1 MKNIIQLI
9 FILAISFQ
17 SMKAQ
22 NNDTKRADK
31 HFNRL
36 EFVDAIKDYE
46 KLISKGK
53 ANPYVFR
60 QLAIA
65 NYNISNTQE
74 SASYYKQYL
83 EMVDDEA
90 SKEDYFNYA
99 QILMSN
105 EDYDAAKQAYQDF
118 ANYAPNDSR
127 AQAFLSNPDFAD
139 DLMNMEPNYDV
150 EAMELNSE
158 YSDFGGYEND
168 TYLYFTSSR
177 NQSRRTYGWNEQPTT
192 DIYRAENV
200 AGTFKNEEL
209 VEGDVNS
216 KFNEGTIAI
225 TNDGQTLY
233 FSRNNYLD
241 GDYETS
247 EEGRSKLKIYQA
259 KLVNGEWQ
267 DIKALPFT
275 SAEYEVS
282 HPALSP
288 DNSTLYFSSDM
299 EGGYGA
305 SDLYMV
311 SINDDGSFGEPKNLG
326 SKINTPGREGF
337 PFVDADGNLF
347 FSSNGHLGLG
357 GLDVYYSSNNSG
369 MMETPKNLG
378 APINSS
384 KDDFAFTYFNEVDR
398 GYVSSNRGD
407 NPLDDNIYEAALLKP
422 LDETTLIVTVLNI
435 DTNEPLANADV
446 IIYDDEDNQIVT
458 LKTDDKGLSQQIV
471 VSNIEYDIQGNLV
484 DFESDAETVMAK
496 GVSMEVELKL
506 KPVEKLIVDRE
517 VTLPNVFFEFDKSD
531 IRADA
536 AFELDKIAETLSK
549 YPDLEIKIESYTDRR
564 GPESYNKTL
573 SEARAKSTKQYLVDK
588 GIDASRIS
596 AEGMG
601 ESNPINDCA
610 NGCTEEQ
617 HEENRRSKFIIVE

>member
-9 FILAISFQ
+9 LILAISFQ
-17 SMKAQ
+17 SMNGQ

-31 HFNRL
+31 HFDRL

-53 ANPYVFR
+53 ANAYVFR

-65 NYNISNTQE
+65 NYNISNTE
-74 SASYYKQYL
+74 KSATYYKQYL
-83 EMVDDEA
+83 DMADDA

-105 EDYDAAKQAYQDF
+105 EDYDAANQAYQDF

-127 AQAFLSNPDFAD
+127 AQAFLNNPDFAD
-139 DLMNMEPNYDV
+139 DLMNMNPNY
-150 EAMELNSE
+150 EIEPMALNSE
-158 YSDFGGYEND
+158 YSDFAGYEND

-209 VEGDVNS
+209 VEGDINS

-233 FSRNNYLD
+233 FSRNNFED

-247 EEGRSKLKIYQA
+247 EEGRSKLKIYKA

-267 DIKALPFT
+267 DIEALPFN
-275 SAEYEVS
+275 SSEYEVS
-282 HPALSP
+282 HPALSS

-299 EGGYGA
+299 DGGYGA

-311 SINDDGSFGEPKNLG
+311 SINDDGTFGEPQNLG
-326 SKINTPGREGF
+326 SKINTEGRESF
-337 PFVDADGNLF
+337 PFVDAEGNLF

-357 GLDVYYSSNNSG
+357 GLDVYYSRNNSG
-369 MMETPKNLG
+369 SMAAPKNLG

-407 NPLDDNIYEAALLKP
+407 NALDDNIYKAELIKP
-422 LDETTLIVTVLNI
+422 LDETRLMVTVLNM
-435 DTNEPLANADV
+435 DTNGPLENADV
-446 IIYDDEDNQIVT
+446 IIYDDEDNQIAT
-458 LKTDDKGLSQQIV
+458 LKTDDSGLSQQIV
-471 VSNIEYDIQGNLV
+471 VSDIEYDIQGNLV

-496 GVSMEVELKL
+496 GESMMIELKL
-506 KPVEKLIVDRE
+506 KPVEKLIVERE
-517 VTLPNVFFEFDKSD
+517 VSLPNVFFEFDKSD

-536 AFELDKIAETLSK
+536 AFELDKIAETLKK
-549 YPDLEIKIESYTDRR
+549 YPDIEIKIESYTDRR

-573 SEARAKSTKQYLVDK
+573 SEARAKSTMQYLVDK
-588 GIDASRIS
+588 GIDASRLT

-610 NGCTEEQ
+610 QGCTEEQ

>member
-9 FILAISFQ
+9 LILAISFQ
-17 SMKAQ
+17 SMNGQ

-31 HFNRL
+31 HFDRL

-53 ANPYVFR
+53 ANAYVFR

-65 NYNISNTQE
+65 NYNISNTE
-74 SASYYKQYL
+74 KSATYYKQYL
-83 EMVDDEA
+83 DMADDA

-105 EDYDAAKQAYQDF
+105 EDYDAAKQAYQGF

-127 AQAFLSNPDFAD
+127 AQAFLNNPDFAD
-139 DLMNMEPNYDV
+139 DLMNMNPNY
-150 EAMELNSE
+150 EIEPMALNSE
-158 YSDFGGYEND
+158 YSDFAGYEND

-209 VEGDVNS
+209 VEGDINS

-233 FSRNNYLD
+233 FSRNNFED

-247 EEGRSKLKIYQA
+247 EEGRSKLKIYKA

-267 DIKALPFT
+267 DIEALPFN
-275 SAEYEVS
+275 SSEYEVS
-282 HPALSP
+282 HPALSS

-299 EGGYGA
+299 DGGYGA

-311 SINDDGSFGEPKNLG
+311 SINDDGTFGEPQNLG
-326 SKINTPGREGF
+326 SKINTEGRESF
-337 PFVDADGNLF
+337 PFVDAEGNLF

-357 GLDVYYSSNNSG
+357 GLDVYYSRNNSG
-369 MMETPKNLG
+369 SMAAPKNLG

-407 NPLDDNIYEAALLKP
+407 NALDDNIYKAELIKP
-422 LDETTLIVTVLNI
+422 LDETRLMVTVLNM
-435 DTNEPLANADV
+435 DTNGPLENADV
-446 IIYDDEDNQIVT
+446 IIYDDEDNQIAT
-458 LKTDDKGLSQQIV
+458 LKTDDSGLSQQIV
-471 VSNIEYDIQGNLV
+471 VSDIEYDIQGNLV

-496 GVSMEVELKL
+496 GESMMIELKL
-506 KPVEKLIVDRE
+506 KPVEKLIVERE
-517 VTLPNVFFEFDKSD
+517 VSLPNVFFEFDKSD

-536 AFELDKIAETLSK
+536 AFELDKIAETLKK
-549 YPDLEIKIESYTDRR
+549 YPDIEIKIESYTDRR

-573 SEARAKSTKQYLVDK
+573 SEARAKSTMQYLVDK
-588 GIDASRIS
+588 GIDASRLT

-610 NGCTEEQ
+610 QGCTEEQ

>member
-9 FILAISFQ
+9 LILAISFQ
-17 SMKAQ
+17 SMNGQ

-31 HFNRL
+31 HFDRL

-53 ANPYVFR
+53 ANAYVFR
-60 QLAIA
+60 KLAIA
-65 NYNISNTQE
+65 NYNISNTE
-74 SASYYKQYL
+74 KSATYYKQYL
-83 EMVDDEA
+83 DMADDA

-127 AQAFLSNPDFAD
+127 AQAFLNNSDFAD
-139 DLMNMEPNYDV
+139 DLMNMDPNYEI
-150 EAMELNSE
+150 EAMALNSE
-158 YSDFGGYEND
+158 YSDFAGYEND

-200 AGTFKNEEL
+200 AGTFKNEVL
-209 VEGDVNS
+209 VEGDINS

-233 FSRNNYLD
+233 FSRNNFED

-247 EEGRSKLKIYQA
+247 EEGRSKLKIYKA

-267 DIKALPFT
+267 DIEALPFN
-275 SAEYEVS
+275 SSEYEVS

-299 EGGYGA
+299 DGGYGA

-311 SINDDGSFGEPKNLG
+311 SINDDGTFGEPQNLG
-326 SKINTPGREGF
+326 SEINTEGRESF
-337 PFVDADGNLF
+337 PFVDAEGNLF

-369 MMETPKNLG
+369 MMAAPKNLG

-398 GYVSSNRGD
+398 GYVSSNRGG
-407 NPLDDNIYEAALLKP
+407 NALDDNIYKAELIKP
-422 LDETTLIVTVLNI
+422 LDETRLKVTVLNM
-435 DTNEPLANADV
+435 DTNGPLANADV
-446 IIYDDEDNQIVT
+446 IIYDDEDNQIAT
-458 LKTDDKGLSQQIV
+458 LKTDDNGLSQQIV

-496 GVSMEVELKL
+496 GESMMIELKL
-506 KPVEKLIVDRE
+506 KPVEKLIVERE
-517 VTLPNVFFEFDKSD
+517 VSLPNVFFEFDKSD

-536 AFELDKIAETLSK
+536 AFELDKIAETLQK
-549 YPDLEIKIESYTDRR
+549 YPDIEIKIESYTDRR

-573 SEARAKSTKQYLVDK
+573 SEARAKSTMQYLVDK
-588 GIDASRIS
+588 GIDASRLT

-610 NGCTEEQ
+610 QGCTEDQ

>member
-9 FILAISFQ
+9 LILAISFQ
-17 SMKAQ
+17 SLNGQ

-31 HFNRL
+31 HFDRL

-53 ANPYVFR
+53 ANAYVFR

-65 NYNISNTQE
+65 NYNISNTE
-74 SASYYKQYL
+74 KSATYYKQYL
-83 EMVDDEA
+83 DMADDA

-127 AQAFLSNPDFAD
+127 AQAFLNNPDFAD
-139 DLMNMEPNYDV
+139 DLMNMNPNY
-150 EAMELNSE
+150 EIEPMALNSE
-158 YSDFGGYEND
+158 YSDFAGYEND

-209 VEGDVNS
+209 VEGDINS

-233 FSRNNYLD
+233 FSRNNFED

-247 EEGRSKLKIYQA
+247 EEGRSKLKIYKA

-267 DIKALPFT
+267 DIEALPFN
-275 SAEYEVS
+275 SSEYEVS
-282 HPALSP
+282 HPALSS

-299 EGGYGA
+299 DGGYGA

-311 SINDDGSFGEPKNLG
+311 SINDDGTFGEPQNLG
-326 SKINTPGREGF
+326 SKINTEGRESF
-337 PFVDADGNLF
+337 PFVDAEGNLF

-357 GLDVYYSSNNSG
+357 GLDVYYSRNNSG
-369 MMETPKNLG
+369 SMAAPKNLG

-407 NPLDDNIYEAALLKP
+407 NALDDNIYKAELIKP
-422 LDETTLIVTVLNI
+422 LDETRLMVTVLNM
-435 DTNEPLANADV
+435 DTNKPLENADV
-446 IIYDDEDNQIVT
+446 IIYDDEDNQIAT
-458 LKTDDKGLSQQIV
+458 LKTDDSGLSQQIV
-471 VSNIEYDIQGNLV
+471 VSDIEYDIQGNLV

-496 GVSMEVELKL
+496 GESMMIELKL
-506 KPVEKLIVDRE
+506 KPVEKLIVERE
-517 VTLPNVFFEFDKSD
+517 VSLPNVFFEFDKSD

-536 AFELDKIAETLSK
+536 AFELDKIAETLKK
-549 YPDLEIKIESYTDRR
+549 YPDIEIKIESYTDRR

-573 SEARAKSTKQYLVDK
+573 SEARAKSTMQYLVDK
-588 GIDASRIS
+588 GIDASRLT

-610 NGCTEEQ
+610 QGCTEEQ